1 MAHDPAD
8 DTLLRQILQQAAD
21 RFYANLNSA
30 LPRTAPLIAAR
41 LKRVPAGARTVEV
54 CLATQSFPAF
64 SMPWWITPPEARS
77 HDPEF
82 QQDLCYSTLNGY
94 YFVRLIDNVQD
105 GDGPADL
112 RQLLPA
118 GGYFHA
124 QFQSPYQRWF
134 PADHPFWAAF
144 QAAWNEQAEAAAVE
158 AELVEIDLPAF
169 LSVSALKFGA
179 AKGPLAAAAYRY
191 GREAELPAWFAFVDR
206 LGALSQ
212 LANDLFDWHHDSLA
226 GINTY
231 IQSEYRRRRGGPDET
246 IHRWIMREGFELG
259 AAQIRD
265 WHRDLQAMAAA
276 LGAPEATLWLERR
289 GALLEREI
297 SSGRAALTALRELAD
312 AMRVP

>member
-1 MAHDPAD
+1 MSDDPAD
-8 DTLLRQILQQAAD
+8 DSQLRQILQRAAD
-21 RFYANLNSA
+21 RFYANLNEA

-41 LKRVPAGARTVEV
+41 LKRVPAGPRTVEV

-64 SMPWWITPPEARS
+64 SMPWWITPAEAR
-77 HDPEF
+77 DTDRQFLE
-82 QQDLCYSTLNGY
+82 DLCYSTLNGY

-124 QFQSPYQRWF
+124 EFQSPYQRWF
-134 PADHPFWAAF
+134 PANHPFWSTF

-158 AELVEIDLPAF
+158 AELDEIDLAAF
-169 LSVSALKFGA
+169 QSVSALKFGA

-191 GREAELPAWFAFVDR
+191 GREGELANWFAFVDR

-231 IQSEYRRRRGGPDET
+231 IQSEYRRRRFGPDET
-246 IHRWIMREGFELG
+246 IHRWIVREGFDLG
-259 AAQIRD
+259 AEQIRD
-265 WHRDLQAMAAA
+265 WHRELVGIARV
-276 LGAPEATLWLERR
+276 LRAPEATLWLGRR
-289 GALLEREI
+289 GALLQKEI
-297 SSGRAALTALRELAD
+297 SSARAALDALRELAD
-312 AMRVP
+312 AMRGA